1 MIKQKDKKQVRGFSL
16 IETLVGVSLFTFV
29 CLLAIST
36 LISTYKI
43 NTRLKATRNVYDNLN
58 FVLEDLLRESKQGSG
73 YYCLSATEISAGSV
87 NLGDYSLVKDCAT
100 GAGGI
105 GVVFQPQGYDLF
117 KRVAYFYRSSTKQIV
132 KETFYV
138 NSSYNRTSSGDDST
152 ENLTTDNISI
162 ENFNFVVSGT
172 AKYDTGNLKQPLIK
186 LIVSGKTKTNP
197 VVSFSVESASSQRR
211 LDF

>member
-1 MIKQKDKKQVRGFSL
+1 MIKQKNKKQIRGFSL
-16 IETLVGVSLFTFV
+16 IEILVSVSLFTFV
-29 CLLAIST
+29 CLLAVST
-36 LISTYKI
+36 LIATYKI

-73 YYCLSATEISAGSV
+73 YYCLSATEISASSV

-105 GVVFQPQGYDLF
+105 GVVFQPQGYDLS
-117 KRVAYFYRSSTKQIV
+117 KRVAYFYQSSTKQIV

-138 NSSYNRTSSGDDST
+138 NSSYNRNSSGDNST
-152 ENLTTDNISI
+152 ENLTTDNITI
-162 ENFNFVVSGT
+162 ENFNFIVSGT
-172 AKYDTGNLKQPLIK
+172 SKYDTGNLKQPMIK
-186 LIVSGKTKTNP
+186 VIVSGKTKRAP
-197 VVSFSVESASSQRR
+197 IVSFSVESAASQRR